1 MLLHPRSILLVAP
14 VSAETSPRVELK
26 AGSVMALEGKTW
38 KLGRNKA
45 TEAPYGEMAAPV
57 WLLSKSIAG
66 WKLWREK
73 GGSDNNF

>member
-1 MLLHPRSILLVAP
+1 MLLHPCSILLAAP

-26 AGSVMALEGKTW
+26 AGSVMALGGTTW

-45 TEAPYGEMAAPV
+45 AEVPYGEMAAPV

-73 GGSDNNF
+73 GGLDNNL

>member
-1 MLLHPRSILLVAP
+1 MLLHLRSILLAAP
-14 VSAETSPRVELK
+14 VSAETSPHVELK
-26 AGSVMALEGKTW
+26 AGSVMALGGTTW

-45 TEAPYGEMAAPV
+45 AEVLYEEMAAPV

-66 WKLWREK
+66 WKLQREK